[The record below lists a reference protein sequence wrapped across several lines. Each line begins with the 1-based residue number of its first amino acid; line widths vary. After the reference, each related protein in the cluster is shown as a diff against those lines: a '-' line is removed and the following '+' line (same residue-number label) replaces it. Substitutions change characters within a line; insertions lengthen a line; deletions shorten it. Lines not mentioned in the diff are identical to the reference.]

1 MKLKTRLVNLQCPNP
16 QCLKVAPAWS
26 PLVKE
31 SLPVSEIIKR
41 EVRRTIKNTFGLSE
55 SMKEGTPS
63 GIQTGLNFTPV
74 AHCVGI
80 FSGPEQVGASI
91 GYRWAVAGS

>member
-1 MKLKTRLVNLQCPNP
+1 M
-16 QCLKVAPAWS
+16 
-26 PLVKE
+26 VKE

-74 AHCVGI
+74 AYCVGM
-80 FSGPEQVGASI
+80 FSGPKQVGEST